1 MGGVMIAPP
10 DTVDDERRARAWLAS
25 VAEPGDER
33 LSMFVEENGPHAAIE
48 AIVNS
53 QRPFEERTA
62 WRARAE
68 TVDVDDLISKQ
79 SEVGGR
85 LVIPGDAEWPTQ
97 LEDLGSTTPMILWV
111 RGPLNLRL
119 AAVRSVSIVG
129 ARAASTYGVHVAS
142 TISTDLAQD
151 DWAVVS
157 GGAYGI
163 DAAAHRGA
171 LAVGGA
177 TVAVLAC
184 GVDVAYPRGHESL
197 LERIGAEGV
206 LVSELPPQ
214 AHPTR
219 SRFLVRNRVIA
230 ALTRGTVV
238 VEAAL
243 RSGSLSTARQALELN
258 RHVMGVPGPVTSPS
272 SAGVHQL
279 LRSPETTLV
288 TDASD
293 VADCCGL
300 IGDDAAPWR
309 SGRVRQRDELSGPVA
324 TVLES
329 MPARGSVSTQALIR
343 ESGLDESSVLTALGQ
358 LDLLGYLRSAD
369 GEWALMPR

>member
-1 MGGVMIAPP
+1 MGGVTIAPLGP
-10 DTVDDERRARAWLAS
+10 VEGERRARAWLAS

-33 LSMFVEENGPHAAIE
+33 LSTFVEERGPSAAVE
-48 AIVNS
+48 AIANG
-53 QRPFEERTA
+53 QRPFGERTA

-68 TVDVDDLISKQ
+68 TVDIDDLMHKQ
-79 SEVGGR
+79 FEAGGR

-97 LEDLGSTTPMILWV
+97 LNDLGSTTPMILWV
-111 RGPLNLRL
+111 RGPLNLRV

-197 LERIGAEGV
+197 LERIAAEGL

-230 ALTRGTVV
+230 ALTRGTIV

-243 RSGSLSTARQALELN
+243 RSGSLSTARQALELS
-258 RHVMGVPGPVTSPS
+258 RQVMGVPGPVTSPS

-309 SGRVRQRDELSGPVA
+309 SGRVRQRDELSGPAA

-329 MPARGSVSTQALIR
+329 MPARGSMTTQVLIR
-343 ESGLDESSVLTALGQ
+343 ESGLDDASVLTALGQ
-358 LDLLGYLRSAD
+358 LNLLGYVSSAD
-369 GEWALMPR
+369 GEWALVPR